1 MKPSGN
7 VSASLDV
14 FTERFAFIHRL
25 FREGLICLMKL
36 CIVTRSVFKG
46 DGQGQVNYEIVC
58 EAIRRGYQVTIVP
71 DSLAPDL
78 QQKQNK

>member
-1 MKPSGN
+1 
-7 VSASLDV
+7 
-14 FTERFAFIHRL
+14 
-25 FREGLICLMKL
+25 MKL